1 MVRKGIYQ
9 IRIMKQHLAF
19 KCNSVKRIIR
29 KDHLQIN
36 RKGQIKLEGS
46 VINQI
51 CASMESFFDTEKKIG
66 DYIVRNPKK
75 VVDMTV
81 GELAKACGVSEAS
94 VSRFCKRIELKGFHH
109 LKISLARELV
119 DAQDDGEI
127 SGHISVDDM
136 EGSLR
141 GILSNKMEE
150 LRQTVAMMDREELK
164 KVLELINNADTV
176 LIAAVGNTIPVAMD
190 GAYKLNQ
197 IGIRAVSTPIWETE
211 LGYSYNLTDR
221 DVVIAISNSGESTGV
236 IQILE
241 AAQSRGAVTIS
252 ITNNARS
259 SVAELSTYHITTAT
273 REKLFLDGYCFSRV
287 SATMVIEIIY
297 LLLASMRKE
306 SYESIVRHEQAMAY
320 TKE

>member
-1 MVRKGIYQ
+1 M
-9 IRIMKQHLAF
+9 
-19 KCNSVKRIIR
+19 
-29 KDHLQIN
+29 
-36 RKGQIKLEGS
+36 EGS

-51 CASMESFFDTEKKIG
+51 CASMDSFFDTEKKIG

-81 GELAKACGVSEAS
+81 GELAKECGVSEAS

-119 DAQDDGEI
+119 DAKDDGEI

-150 LRQTVAMMDREELK
+150 LRQTVAMIDREELK
-164 KVLELINNADTV
+164 K
-176 LIAAVGNTIPVAMD
+176 
-190 GAYKLNQ
+190 
-197 IGIRAVSTPIWETE
+197 
-211 LGYSYNLTDR
+211 
-221 DVVIAISNSGESTGV
+221 
-236 IQILE
+236 ILE
-241 AAQSRGAVTIS
+241 AAKSRGAVAIS
-252 ITNNARS
+252 ITNNTRS

-297 LLLASMRKE
+297 LLIASMRKE
-306 SYESIVRHEQAMAY
+306 SYKSIVRHEQAMAY

>member
-1 MVRKGIYQ
+1 M
-9 IRIMKQHLAF
+9 
-19 KCNSVKRIIR
+19 
-29 KDHLQIN
+29 
-36 RKGQIKLEGS
+36 EGS

-51 CASMESFFDTEKKIG
+51 CASMDSFFDTEKKIG

-81 GELAKACGVSEAS
+81 GELAKECGVSEAS

-119 DAQDDGEI
+119 DAKDDGEI

-150 LRQTVAMMDREELK
+150 LRQTVAMIDREKLK
-164 KVLELINNADTV
+164 KILDVINNADTV
-176 LIAAVGNTIPVAMD
+176 LMAAVGNTIPVAMD

-197 IGIRAVSTPIWETE
+197 IGIRAMSTPIWETE
-211 LGYSYNLTDR
+211 LGYSYNLTDK
-221 DVVIAISNSGESTGV
+221 DIVVAISNSVESTGV

-241 AAQSRGAVTIS
+241 AAKSRGAVAIS

>member
-1 MVRKGIYQ
+1 M
-9 IRIMKQHLAF
+9 
-19 KCNSVKRIIR
+19 
-29 KDHLQIN
+29 
-36 RKGQIKLEGS
+36 EGS

-51 CASMESFFDTEKKIG
+51 CASMDSFFDTEKKIG

-81 GELAKACGVSEAS
+81 GELAKECGVSEAS

-119 DAQDDGEI
+119 DAKDDGEI

-150 LRQTVAMMDREELK
+150 LRQTVAMMDSEELK
-164 KVLELINNADTV
+164 KILVVINNADTV
-176 LIAAVGNTIPVAMD
+176 LMAAVGNTIPVAMD

-197 IGIRAVSTPIWETE
+197 IGIRAMSTPIWETE
-211 LGYSYNLTDR
+211 LGYSYNLTDK
-221 DVVIAISNSGESTGV
+221 DVVVAISNSGESTGV

-241 AAQSRGAVTIS
+241 AAKSRGAVAIS

>member
-1 MVRKGIYQ
+1 M
-9 IRIMKQHLAF
+9 
-19 KCNSVKRIIR
+19 
-29 KDHLQIN
+29 
-36 RKGQIKLEGS
+36 EGS

-51 CASMESFFDTEKKIG
+51 CASMNSFFDTEKKIG

-81 GELAKACGVSEAS
+81 GELAKECGVSEAS

-119 DAQDDGEI
+119 NAEDDGEI

-150 LRQTVAMMDREELK
+150 LRQTVAMIDREELK
-164 KVLELINNADTV
+164 KILGVINNADTV
-176 LIAAVGNTIPVAMD
+176 LMAAVGNTIPVAMD

-197 IGIRAVSTPIWETE
+197 IGIRA
-211 LGYSYNLTDR
+211 
-221 DVVIAISNSGESTGV
+221 
-236 IQILE
+236 
-241 AAQSRGAVTIS
+241 IS

-297 LLLASMRKE
+297 LLFASMRKE

>member
-1 MVRKGIYQ
+1 M
-9 IRIMKQHLAF
+9 
-19 KCNSVKRIIR
+19 
-29 KDHLQIN
+29 
-36 RKGQIKLEGS
+36 EGS

-51 CASMESFFDTEKKIG
+51 CASMDSFFDTEKKIG

-81 GELAKACGVSEAS
+81 GELAKECGVSEAS
-94 VSRFCKRIELKGFHH
+94 VSRVCKRIELKGFHH

-119 DAQDDGEI
+119 DAKDDGEI

-150 LRQTVAMMDREELK
+150 LRQTVAMIDREELK
-164 KVLELINNADTV
+164 KILDVINNADTV
-176 LIAAVGNTIPVAMD
+176 LMAAVGNTIPVAMD

-197 IGIRAVSTPIWETE
+197 IGIRAMSTPIWETE
-211 LGYSYNLTDR
+211 LGYSYNLTDK
-221 DVVIAISNSGESTGV
+221 DVVVAISNSGESTGV

-241 AAQSRGAVTIS
+241 AAKSRGAVAIS

>member
-1 MVRKGIYQ
+1 M
-9 IRIMKQHLAF
+9 
-19 KCNSVKRIIR
+19 
-29 KDHLQIN
+29 
-36 RKGQIKLEGS
+36 EGS

-51 CASMESFFDTEKKIG
+51 CASMDSFFDTEKKIG

-81 GELAKACGVSEAS
+81 GELAKECGVSEAS

-119 DAQDDGEI
+119 DAKDDGEI

-150 LRQTVAMMDREELK
+150 LRQTVAMIDREELK
-164 KVLELINNADTV
+164 KILGVINIADTV
-176 LIAAVGNTIPVAMD
+176 LMAAVGNTIPVAMD

-197 IGIRAVSTPIWETE
+197 IGIRAISTPIWETE
-211 LGYSYNLTDR
+211 LGYSYNLTDK
-221 DVVIAISNSGESTGV
+221 DVVVAISNSGESTGV

-241 AAQSRGAVTIS
+241 AAKSRGAVAIS

>member
-1 MVRKGIYQ
+1 M
-9 IRIMKQHLAF
+9 
-19 KCNSVKRIIR
+19 
-29 KDHLQIN
+29 D
-36 RKGQIKLEGS
+36 
-46 VINQI
+46 
-51 CASMESFFDTEKKIG
+51 SFFDTEKKIG

-81 GELAKACGVSEAS
+81 GELAKECSVSEAS

-119 DAQDDGEI
+119 DAKDDGEI

-150 LRQTVAMMDREELK
+150 LRQTVAMIDREDLK
-164 KVLELINNADTV
+164 KILDVINNADTV
-176 LIAAVGNTIPVAMD
+176 LMAAVGNTIPVAMD
-190 GAYKLNQ
+190 GAYKFNQ
-197 IGIRAVSTPIWETE
+197 IGIRAMSTPIWETE
-211 LGYSYNLTDR
+211 LGYSYNLTDK
-221 DVVIAISNSGESTGV
+221 DVVVAISNSGESTGV

-241 AAQSRGAVTIS
+241 AAKSRGAVAIS
-252 ITNNARS
+252 ITNNDRS

>member
-1 MVRKGIYQ
+1 M
-9 IRIMKQHLAF
+9 
-19 KCNSVKRIIR
+19 
-29 KDHLQIN
+29 
-36 RKGQIKLEGS
+36 EGS

-51 CASMESFFDTEKKIG
+51 CASMDSFFDTEKKIG

-81 GELAKACGVSEAS
+81 GELAKECAVSEAS

-119 DAQDDGEI
+119 DAKDDGEI

-150 LRQTVAMMDREELK
+150 LRQTVAMIDREELK
-164 KVLELINNADTV
+164 KILNVINNADTV
-176 LIAAVGNTIPVAMD
+176 LMAAVGNTIPVAMD

-197 IGIRAVSTPIWETE
+197 IGIRAMSTPIWETE
-211 LGYSYNLTDR
+211 LGYSYNLTDK
-221 DVVIAISNSGESTGV
+221 DVVVAISNSGESTGV

-241 AAQSRGAVTIS
+241 AAKSRGAVAIS

>member
-1 MVRKGIYQ
+1 M
-9 IRIMKQHLAF
+9 
-19 KCNSVKRIIR
+19 
-29 KDHLQIN
+29 
-36 RKGQIKLEGS
+36 EGP

-51 CASMESFFDTEKKIG
+51 CASMDSFFDTEKKIG

-81 GELAKACGVSEAS
+81 GELAKECGVSEAS

-119 DAQDDGEI
+119 DAKDDGEI

-150 LRQTVAMMDREELK
+150 LRQTVAMIDREKLK
-164 KVLELINNADTV
+164 KILDVINNADTV
-176 LIAAVGNTIPVAMD
+176 LMAAVGNTVPVAMD

-197 IGIRAVSTPIWETE
+197 IGIRAMSTPIWETE
-211 LGYSYNLTDR
+211 LGYSYNLTDK
-221 DVVIAISNSGESTGV
+221 DVVVAISNSGESTGV

-241 AAQSRGAVTIS
+241 AAKSRGAVAIS

>member
-1 MVRKGIYQ
+1 M
-9 IRIMKQHLAF
+9 
-19 KCNSVKRIIR
+19 
-29 KDHLQIN
+29 
-36 RKGQIKLEGS
+36 EGS

-51 CASMESFFDTEKKIG
+51 CASMDSFFDTEKKIG

-81 GELAKACGVSEAS
+81 GELAKECGVSEAS

-119 DAQDDGEI
+119 DAKDDGEI

-150 LRQTVAMMDREELK
+150 LRQTVAMIDREELK
-164 KVLELINNADTV
+164 KILDVINNADTV
-176 LIAAVGNTIPVAMD
+176 LMAAVGNTIPVAMD

-197 IGIRAVSTPIWETE
+197 IGIRAMSTPIWETE
-211 LGYSYNLTDR
+211 LGYSYNLTDK
-221 DVVIAISNSGESTGV
+221 DVVVAISNSGESTGV

-241 AAQSRGAVTIS
+241 AAKSGGAVAIS

>member
-1 MVRKGIYQ
+1 M
-9 IRIMKQHLAF
+9 
-19 KCNSVKRIIR
+19 
-29 KDHLQIN
+29 
-36 RKGQIKLEGS
+36 EGS

-51 CASMESFFDTEKKIG
+51 CASMDSFFDTEKKIG

-81 GELAKACGVSEAS
+81 GELAKECGVSEAS

-119 DAQDDGEI
+119 DAKDDGEI

-141 GILSNKMEE
+141 GILSNKMED
-150 LRQTVAMMDREELK
+150 LRQTVAMMDSEELK
-164 KVLELINNADTV
+164 KILDVINNADTV
-176 LIAAVGNTIPVAMD
+176 LMAAVGNTIPVAMD

-197 IGIRAVSTPIWETE
+197 IGIRAMSTPIWETE
-211 LGYSYNLTDR
+211 LGYSYNLTDK
-221 DVVIAISNSGESTGV
+221 DVVVAISNSGESTGV

-241 AAQSRGAVTIS
+241 AAKSRGAVAIS

>member
-1 MVRKGIYQ
+1 M
-9 IRIMKQHLAF
+9 
-19 KCNSVKRIIR
+19 
-29 KDHLQIN
+29 
-36 RKGQIKLEGS
+36 EGS

-51 CASMESFFDTEKKIG
+51 CASMNSFFDTEKKIG

-81 GELAKACGVSEAS
+81 GELAKECGVSEAS

-119 DAQDDGEI
+119 DAKDDGEI

-150 LRQTVAMMDREELK
+150 LRQTVAMIDREELK
-164 KVLELINNADTV
+164 KILGVINNADTV
-176 LIAAVGNTIPVAMD
+176 LMAAVGNTIPVAMD

-197 IGIRAVSTPIWETE
+197 IGIRAMSTPIWETE
-211 LGYSYNLTDR
+211 LGYSYNLTDK
-221 DVVIAISNSGESTGV
+221 DVVVAISNSGESTGV

-241 AAQSRGAVTIS
+241 AAKSRGAVAIS

-259 SVAELSTYHITTAT
+259 SVAEFSTYHITTAT

>member
-1 MVRKGIYQ
+1 M
-9 IRIMKQHLAF
+9 
-19 KCNSVKRIIR
+19 
-29 KDHLQIN
+29 
-36 RKGQIKLEGS
+36 EGS

-51 CASMESFFDTEKKIG
+51 CASMDSFFDTEKKIG

-81 GELAKACGVSEAS
+81 GELAKECGVSEAS

-119 DAQDDGEI
+119 DAKDDGEI

-150 LRQTVAMMDREELK
+150 LRQTVAMIDREKLK
-164 KVLELINNADTV
+164 KILDVINNADTV
-176 LIAAVGNTIPVAMD
+176 LMAAVGNTIPVAMD

-197 IGIRAVSTPIWETE
+197 IGIRAMSTPIWETE
-211 LGYSYNLTDR
+211 LGYSYNLTDK
-221 DVVIAISNSGESTGV
+221 DIVVAISNSGESTGV

-241 AAQSRGAVTIS
+241 AAKSRGAVAIS

-273 REKLFLDGYCFSRV
+273 REKLFLYGYCFSRV

>member
-1 MVRKGIYQ
+1 M
-9 IRIMKQHLAF
+9 
-19 KCNSVKRIIR
+19 
-29 KDHLQIN
+29 
-36 RKGQIKLEGS
+36 EGS

-51 CASMESFFDTEKKIG
+51 CASMDSFFDTEKKIG
-66 DYIVRNPKK
+66 DYIVRHPKK

-81 GELAKACGVSEAS
+81 GELAKECGVSEAS

-119 DAQDDGEI
+119 DAEDDGEI

-150 LRQTVAMMDREELK
+150 LRQTVAMIDREELK
-164 KVLELINNADTV
+164 KILGVINNADTV
-176 LIAAVGNTIPVAMD
+176 LMAAVGNTIPVAMD

-197 IGIRAVSTPIWETE
+197 IGIRAISTPIWETE
-211 LGYSYNLTDR
+211 LGYSYNLTDK
-221 DVVIAISNSGESTGV
+221 DVVVAISNSGESTGV

-241 AAQSRGAVTIS
+241 AAKSRGAVAIS

>member
-1 MVRKGIYQ
+1 M
-9 IRIMKQHLAF
+9 
-19 KCNSVKRIIR
+19 
-29 KDHLQIN
+29 
-36 RKGQIKLEGS
+36 EES

-51 CASMESFFDTEKKIG
+51 CASMDSFFDTEKKIG

-81 GELAKACGVSEAS
+81 GELAKECGVSEAS

-119 DAQDDGEI
+119 DAKDDGEI

-150 LRQTVAMMDREELK
+150 LRQTVAMIDREELK
-164 KVLELINNADTV
+164 KILGVINNADTV
-176 LIAAVGNTIPVAMD
+176 LMAAVGNTIPVALD

-197 IGIRAVSTPIWETE
+197 IGIRAMSTPIWETE
-211 LGYSYNLTDR
+211 LGYSYNLTDK
-221 DVVIAISNSGESTGV
+221 DVVVAISNSGESTGV

-241 AAQSRGAVTIS
+241 AAKSRGAVAIS

>member
-1 MVRKGIYQ
+1 M
-9 IRIMKQHLAF
+9 
-19 KCNSVKRIIR
+19 
-29 KDHLQIN
+29 
-36 RKGQIKLEGS
+36 EGS

-51 CASMESFFDTEKKIG
+51 CASMDSFFDTEKKIG

-81 GELAKACGVSEAS
+81 GELAKECGVSEAS
-94 VSRFCKRIELKGFHH
+94 VSRFCKRIELKGFHY

-119 DAQDDGEI
+119 DAKDDGEI

-150 LRQTVAMMDREELK
+150 LRQTVAMIDREELK
-164 KVLELINNADTV
+164 K
-176 LIAAVGNTIPVAMD
+176 
-190 GAYKLNQ
+190 
-197 IGIRAVSTPIWETE
+197 
-211 LGYSYNLTDR
+211 
-221 DVVIAISNSGESTGV
+221 
-236 IQILE
+236 ILE
-241 AAQSRGAVTIS
+241 AAKSRGAVAIS

-297 LLLASMRKE
+297 LLIASMRKE
-306 SYESIVRHEQAMAY
+306 SYKSIVRHEQAMAY

>member
-1 MVRKGIYQ
+1 M
-9 IRIMKQHLAF
+9 
-19 KCNSVKRIIR
+19 
-29 KDHLQIN
+29 
-36 RKGQIKLEGS
+36 EGS

-51 CASMESFFDTEKKIG
+51 CASMDSFFDTEKKIG

-81 GELAKACGVSEAS
+81 GELAKECGVSEAS

-119 DAQDDGEI
+119 NAKDDGEI

-150 LRQTVAMMDREELK
+150 LRQTVAMIDREELK
-164 KVLELINNADTV
+164 KILDVINNADTV
-176 LIAAVGNTIPVAMD
+176 LMAAVGNTIPVAMD

-197 IGIRAVSTPIWETE
+197 IGIRAMSTPIWETE
-211 LGYSYNLTDR
+211 LGYSYNLTDK
-221 DVVIAISNSGESTGV
+221 DVVVAISNSGESTGV

-241 AAQSRGAVTIS
+241 SAKSRGAVAIS

>member
-1 MVRKGIYQ
+1 M
-9 IRIMKQHLAF
+9 
-19 KCNSVKRIIR
+19 
-29 KDHLQIN
+29 
-36 RKGQIKLEGS
+36 EGS

-51 CASMESFFDTEKKIG
+51 CASMDSFFDTENKIG

-81 GELAKACGVSEAS
+81 GELAKECGVSEAS

-119 DAQDDGEI
+119 DAKDEGEI

-150 LRQTVAMMDREELK
+150 LRQTVAMIDREELK
-164 KVLELINNADTV
+164 KILDVINNADTV
-176 LIAAVGNTIPVAMD
+176 LMAAVGNTIPVAMD

-197 IGIRAVSTPIWETE
+197 IGIRAMSTPIWETE
-211 LGYSYNLTDR
+211 LGYSYNLTDK
-221 DVVIAISNSGESTGV
+221 DIVVAISNSGESTGV
-236 IQILE
+236 IRILE
-241 AAQSRGAVTIS
+241 AAKSRGAVAIS

>member
-1 MVRKGIYQ
+1 M
-9 IRIMKQHLAF
+9 
-19 KCNSVKRIIR
+19 
-29 KDHLQIN
+29 
-36 RKGQIKLEGS
+36 EGS

-51 CASMESFFDTEKKIG
+51 CASMDSFFDTEKKIG

-81 GELAKACGVSEAS
+81 GELAKECSVSEAS

-119 DAQDDGEI
+119 DAKDDGEI

-150 LRQTVAMMDREELK
+150 LRQTVAMIDREELK
-164 KVLELINNADTV
+164 KILDVINNADTV
-176 LIAAVGNTIPVAMD
+176 LVAAVGNTIPVAMD

-211 LGYSYNLTDR
+211 LGYSYNLTDK
-221 DVVIAISNSGESTGV
+221 DVVVAISNSGESTGV

-241 AAQSRGAVTIS
+241 AAKSRGAVAIS

>member
-1 MVRKGIYQ
+1 M
-9 IRIMKQHLAF
+9 
-19 KCNSVKRIIR
+19 
-29 KDHLQIN
+29 
-36 RKGQIKLEGS
+36 EGS

-51 CASMESFFDTEKKIG
+51 CASMDSFFDTEKKIG

-81 GELAKACGVSEAS
+81 GELAKECGVSEAS

-119 DAQDDGEI
+119 DAKDDGEI

-150 LRQTVAMMDREELK
+150 LRQTVAMIDREELK
-164 KVLELINNADTV
+164 K
-176 LIAAVGNTIPVAMD
+176 
-190 GAYKLNQ
+190 
-197 IGIRAVSTPIWETE
+197 
-211 LGYSYNLTDR
+211 
-221 DVVIAISNSGESTGV
+221 
-236 IQILE
+236 ILE
-241 AAQSRGAVTIS
+241 AAKSRGAVAIS

>member
-1 MVRKGIYQ
+1 M
-9 IRIMKQHLAF
+9 
-19 KCNSVKRIIR
+19 
-29 KDHLQIN
+29 
-36 RKGQIKLEGS
+36 EGS

-51 CASMESFFDTEKKIG
+51 CASMDSFFDTEKKIG

-81 GELAKACGVSEAS
+81 GELAKECCVSEAS

-119 DAQDDGEI
+119 DAKDDGEI

-150 LRQTVAMMDREELK
+150 LRQTVAMIDREELK
-164 KVLELINNADTV
+164 KILDVINNADTV
-176 LIAAVGNTIPVAMD
+176 LMAAVGNTIPVAMD

-211 LGYSYNLTDR
+211 LGYSYNLTDK
-221 DVVIAISNSGESTGV
+221 DVVVAISNSGESTGV
-236 IQILE
+236 IQILQ
-241 AAQSRGAVTIS
+241 AAKSRGAVAIS

>member
-1 MVRKGIYQ
+1 M
-9 IRIMKQHLAF
+9 
-19 KCNSVKRIIR
+19 
-29 KDHLQIN
+29 
-36 RKGQIKLEGS
+36 EGS

-51 CASMESFFDTEKKIG
+51 CASMDSFFDTEKKIG

-81 GELAKACGVSEAS
+81 GELAKECGVSEAS

-119 DAQDDGEI
+119 DAKDDGEI

-150 LRQTVAMMDREELK
+150 LRQTVAMIDREKLK
-164 KVLELINNADTV
+164 KILDVINNADTV
-176 LIAAVGNTIPVAMD
+176 LMAAVGNTIPVAMD

-197 IGIRAVSTPIWETE
+197 IGIRAMSTPIWETE
-211 LGYSYNLTDR
+211 LGYSYNLTDK
-221 DVVIAISNSGESTGV
+221 DVVVAISNSGESTGV

-241 AAQSRGAVTIS
+241 AAKSRGAVAIS

-306 SYESIVRHEQAMAY
+306 SYESIVRHEQAMVY

>member
-1 MVRKGIYQ
+1 M
-9 IRIMKQHLAF
+9 
-19 KCNSVKRIIR
+19 
-29 KDHLQIN
+29 
-36 RKGQIKLEGS
+36 EGS

-51 CASMESFFDTEKKIG
+51 CASMDSFFDTEKKIG

-81 GELAKACGVSEAS
+81 GELAKECGVSEAS

-119 DAQDDGEI
+119 DAKDDGEI

-150 LRQTVAMMDREELK
+150 LRQTVAMIDREDLK
-164 KVLELINNADTV
+164 KILDVINNADTV
-176 LIAAVGNTIPVAMD
+176 LMAAVGNTIPVAMD

-197 IGIRAVSTPIWETE
+197 IGIRAMSTPIWETE
-211 LGYSYNLTDR
+211 LGYSYNLTDK
-221 DVVIAISNSGESTGV
+221 DVVVAISNSGESTGV

-241 AAQSRGAVTIS
+241 AAKSRGAVAIS
-252 ITNNARS
+252 ITNNVRS

>member
-1 MVRKGIYQ
+1 M
-9 IRIMKQHLAF
+9 
-19 KCNSVKRIIR
+19 
-29 KDHLQIN
+29 
-36 RKGQIKLEGS
+36 EGS

-51 CASMESFFDTEKKIG
+51 CASMDSFFDTEKKIG

-81 GELAKACGVSEAS
+81 GELAKECGVSEAS

-119 DAQDDGEI
+119 DVQDDGEI

-136 EGSLR
+136 ERSLR

-150 LRQTVAMMDREELK
+150 LKQTVAMMDRDELK
-164 KVLELINNADTV
+164 KVLEVINNADTV
-176 LIAAVGNTIPVAMD
+176 LMAAVGNTIPVAMD

-211 LGYSYNLTDR
+211 LGYSYNLTAR

-236 IQILE
+236 IQVLE
-241 AAQSRGAVTIS
+241 AAKSRGAVTIS
-252 ITNNARS
+252 ITNNDKS

>member
-1 MVRKGIYQ
+1 M
-9 IRIMKQHLAF
+9 
-19 KCNSVKRIIR
+19 
-29 KDHLQIN
+29 
-36 RKGQIKLEGS
+36 EGS

-51 CASMESFFDTEKKIG
+51 CASMDSFFDTEKKIG
-66 DYIVRNPKK
+66 DYIVRNPKM

-81 GELAKACGVSEAS
+81 GELAKECGVSEAS
-94 VSRFCKRIELKGFHH
+94 VSRFCKRIELKGLHH

-150 LRQTVAMMDREELK
+150 LRQTVAMIDREELK
-164 KVLELINNADTV
+164 KILDVINNADTV
-176 LIAAVGNTIPVAMD
+176 LMAAVGNTIPVAMD

-197 IGIRAVSTPIWETE
+197 IGIRAMSTPIWETE
-211 LGYSYNLTDR
+211 LGYSYNLTDK
-221 DVVIAISNSGESTGV
+221 DVVVAISNSGESTGV

-241 AAQSRGAVTIS
+241 AAKSRGAVAIS
-252 ITNNARS
+252 ITNNDRS

>member
-1 MVRKGIYQ
+1 M
-9 IRIMKQHLAF
+9 
-19 KCNSVKRIIR
+19 
-29 KDHLQIN
+29 
-36 RKGQIKLEGS
+36 EGS

-51 CASMESFFDTEKKIG
+51 CASMDSFFDTEKKIG

-81 GELAKACGVSEAS
+81 GELAKECCVSEAS

-119 DAQDDGEI
+119 DAKDDGEI

-150 LRQTVAMMDREELK
+150 LRQTVAMIDREKLK
-164 KVLELINNADTV
+164 KILDVINNADTV
-176 LIAAVGNTIPVAMD
+176 LMAAVGNTIPVAMD
-190 GAYKLNQ
+190 GAYKFNQ
-197 IGIRAVSTPIWETE
+197 IGIRAMSTPIWETE
-211 LGYSYNLTDR
+211 LGYSYNLTDK
-221 DVVIAISNSGESTGV
+221 DVVVAISNSGESTGV

-241 AAQSRGAVTIS
+241 AAKSRGAVAIS
-252 ITNNARS
+252 ITNNDRS

>member
-1 MVRKGIYQ
+1 M
-9 IRIMKQHLAF
+9 
-19 KCNSVKRIIR
+19 
-29 KDHLQIN
+29 
-36 RKGQIKLEGS
+36 EGS

-51 CASMESFFDTEKKIG
+51 CASMDSFFDTEKKIG

-81 GELAKACGVSEAS
+81 GELAKECGVSEAS

-119 DAQDDGEI
+119 DAKDDGEI
-127 SGHISVDDM
+127 SGHIFVDDM

-150 LRQTVAMMDREELK
+150 LRQTVAMIDSEELK
-164 KVLELINNADTV
+164 K
-176 LIAAVGNTIPVAMD
+176 
-190 GAYKLNQ
+190 
-197 IGIRAVSTPIWETE
+197 
-211 LGYSYNLTDR
+211 
-221 DVVIAISNSGESTGV
+221 
-236 IQILE
+236 ILE
-241 AAQSRGAVTIS
+241 AAKSRGAVTIS

-259 SVAELSTYHITTAT
+259 SVAEISTYHITTAT

>member
-1 MVRKGIYQ
+1 M
-9 IRIMKQHLAF
+9 
-19 KCNSVKRIIR
+19 
-29 KDHLQIN
+29 
-36 RKGQIKLEGS
+36 EGS

-51 CASMESFFDTEKKIG
+51 CASMDSFFDTEKKIG

-81 GELAKACGVSEAS
+81 GELAKECGVSEAS

-119 DAQDDGEI
+119 DAKDDGEI

-150 LRQTVAMMDREELK
+150 LRQTVAMIDREELK
-164 KVLELINNADTV
+164 KILDVINNADTV
-176 LIAAVGNTIPVAMD
+176 LMAAVGNTIPVAMD

-197 IGIRAVSTPIWETE
+197 IGIRAMSTPIWETE
-211 LGYSYNLTDR
+211 LGYSYNLTDK
-221 DVVIAISNSGESTGV
+221 DIVVAISNSGESTGV
-236 IQILE
+236 IQVLE
-241 AAQSRGAVTIS
+241 AAKSRGAVAIS

-297 LLLASMRKE
+297 LLLASMRKK

>member
-1 MVRKGIYQ
+1 M
-9 IRIMKQHLAF
+9 
-19 KCNSVKRIIR
+19 
-29 KDHLQIN
+29 
-36 RKGQIKLEGS
+36 EGS

-51 CASMESFFDTEKKIG
+51 CASMDSFFDTEKKIG

-81 GELAKACGVSEAS
+81 GELAKECGVSEAS

-119 DAQDDGEI
+119 DAKDDGEI

-150 LRQTVAMMDREELK
+150 LRQTVAMIDREELK
-164 KVLELINNADTV
+164 KILGVINNADTV
-176 LIAAVGNTIPVAMD
+176 LMAAVGNTIPVAMD

-197 IGIRAVSTPIWETE
+197 IGIRA
-211 LGYSYNLTDR
+211 
-221 DVVIAISNSGESTGV
+221 
-236 IQILE
+236 
-241 AAQSRGAVTIS
+241 IS

>member
-1 MVRKGIYQ
+1 M
-9 IRIMKQHLAF
+9 
-19 KCNSVKRIIR
+19 
-29 KDHLQIN
+29 
-36 RKGQIKLEGS
+36 EGS

-51 CASMESFFDTEKKIG
+51 CASMDSFFDTEKKIG

-81 GELAKACGVSEAS
+81 GELAKECGVSEAS

-119 DAQDDGEI
+119 DAKDDGEI

-150 LRQTVAMMDREELK
+150 LRQTVAMIDREELK
-164 KVLELINNADTV
+164 KILDVINNADTV
-176 LIAAVGNTIPVAMD
+176 LMAAVGNTIPVAMD

-197 IGIRAVSTPIWETE
+197 IGIRAMSTPIWETE
-211 LGYSYNLTDR
+211 LGYSYNLTDK
-221 DVVIAISNSGESTGV
+221 DVVVAISNSGESTGV

-241 AAQSRGAVTIS
+241 AAKSRGTVAIS

>member
-1 MVRKGIYQ
+1 M
-9 IRIMKQHLAF
+9 
-19 KCNSVKRIIR
+19 
-29 KDHLQIN
+29 
-36 RKGQIKLEGS
+36 EGS

-51 CASMESFFDTEKKIG
+51 CASMDSFFDTEKKIG

-81 GELAKACGVSEAS
+81 GELAKECCVSEAS

-119 DAQDDGEI
+119 DAKDDGEI

-150 LRQTVAMMDREELK
+150 LRQTVAMIDREELK
-164 KVLELINNADTV
+164 KILDVINNADTV
-176 LIAAVGNTIPVAMD
+176 LMAAVGNTIPVAMD

-211 LGYSYNLTDR
+211 LGYSYNLTDK
-221 DVVIAISNSGESTGV
+221 DVVVVISNSGESTGV

-241 AAQSRGAVTIS
+241 AAKSRGAVAIS